1 MKRKNIIIIVAV
13 VGVILIALG
22 IYAFVIS
29 KKETKG
35 KIIARVGNSVL
46 TDEEL
51 RRIIPPS
58 LVQSVNPQ
66 MIVELWVRRELMY
79 QEAKKR
85 NLDKKDYIKQRL
97 EELKKDLIAQA
108 LADEEASK
116 VFVTNDEVRDYFSK
130 HKDEFLY
137 EIKISQIVLGNEIAA
152 NEVYEKLKKGADFKS
167 LAKERSIDPMKGEES
182 KYLPRGTIDPGLEE
196 IIFNLSTGEFTKPIQ
211 TPDGAWRIIK
221 VVDKK
226 KVKEE
231 AKLEDWEK
239 YIRELL
245 EIRKKQERIARFVD
259 SLRTVYRVEI
269 KPENIF
275 R

>member
-1 MKRKNIIIIVAV
+1 
-13 VGVILIALG
+13 
-22 IYAFVIS
+22 
-29 KKETKG
+29 
-35 KIIARVGNSVL
+35 
-46 TDEEL
+46 
-51 RRIIPPS
+51 
-58 LVQSVNPQ
+58 
-66 MIVELWVRRELMY
+66 
-79 QEAKKR
+79 
-85 NLDKKDYIKQRL
+85 
-97 EELKKDLIAQA
+97 
-108 LADEEASK
+108 
-116 VFVTNDEVRDYFSK
+116 
-130 HKDEFLY
+130 
-137 EIKISQIVLGNEIAA
+137 
-152 NEVYEKLKKGADFKS
+152 
-167 LAKERSIDPMKGEES
+167 MKGEES